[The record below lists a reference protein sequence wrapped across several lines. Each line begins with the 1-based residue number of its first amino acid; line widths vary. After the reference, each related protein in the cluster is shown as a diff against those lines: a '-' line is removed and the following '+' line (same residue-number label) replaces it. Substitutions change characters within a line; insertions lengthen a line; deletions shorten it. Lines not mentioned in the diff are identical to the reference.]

1 MREVRCVI
9 PMRTAKVGYIIL
21 STLFCVLGVL
31 VMAMPQATLSVLHWV
46 LGGFLILFGAVKLV
60 GYFSKDLYR
69 LAFQYDM
76 ALGALLLV
84 LGVIT
89 LARPAL
95 TLDLLCVMLGVPLLA
110 DGLFRVQMA
119 LDAKRFGIPQWWLI
133 LALAI
138 LLGGFGV
145 SLLVAPG
152 RSAQLLTVLLG
163 LGLFSEGL
171 LNLCVAISAVKIVG
185 YQKPDET
192 GV

>member
-145 SLLVAPG
+145 SLLFAPG